1 MEIRGKRLSE
11 PFTPTWVH
19 HSLVVVVLWRGE
31 GEGLGWGRGKREG
44 KEAVGRRDAKLP
56 IQRTQMSKSRCGLTD
71 EQITEYKINLLH
83 YGAQSLKQRGTLRIF
98 TSS

>member
-31 GEGLGWGRGKREG
+31 GEGLGWGREKRER

-56 IQRTQMSKSRCGLTD
+56 NTADSDVQKPVRF
-71 EQITEYKINLLH
+71 N
-83 YGAQSLKQRGTLRIF
+83 
-98 TSS
+98 